1 MNIIQK
7 SKIWEKS
14 PFDSKTRNK
23 VRKLKKNP
31 DLLYDSFYKNLEF
44 GTGGIR
50 GIMGVGTNRVNK
62 YTIGKTTQGL
72 AKYLLKSFKNDNI
85 KVVLAY
91 DCRNNGV
98 LYSKVVSNVL
108 SANGIICYVFRD
120 IRPTPQLSFAIK
132 ELNAQCGIMLT
143 ASHNPPEYNGYKVY
157 WSDGG
162 QIVPPIDKNLI
173 EIINSTKYEEINFK
187 SEKKYITKI
196 SKNFDNKFIEAS
208 TKSVKF
214 KVLNQENLKI
224 TFSSLHGTSI
234 KILPDLMK
242 KEGFKNF
249 NIVDIESEPDGNFG
263 KLSSP
268 NPEDPKSFKESLKHA
283 NKTDSDIVIVT
294 DPDADRLGIAIRN
307 NNKKLVLLNGNQ
319 TMVIFTDFLLNQLR
333 LKKKLNKNYFVA
345 TTIVSTPLMSKI
357 AENYGVDCK
366 ITLTGFK
373 WISKLISE
381 NKNIKFIGGGEE
393 SYGYLVGDLIRDK
406 DAITSSLLACKI
418 AAYLKNQN
426 KSIFDYLISI
436 YKKYGL
442 YKEKLISIEKKGKKG
457 NEEINNLMNF
467 YRKYKSEY
475 LGKYQILVKEDYES
489 GFSIN
494 LKSTKKNKLNLP
506 RTNLLRF
513 IFNDGSI
520 LSIRP
525 SGTEPKIKLYIS
537 VNMSIKFDEKIEK
550 IETNLNNR
558 IDSIIRSL
566 KI

>member
-1 MNIIQK
+1 M
-7 SKIWEKS
+7 
-14 PFDSKTRNK
+14 
-23 VRKLKKNP
+23 KKNP

-50 GIMGVGTNRVNK
+50 GIMGVGTNRINK

-72 AKYLLKSFKNDNI
+72 AKYLLKSFKNNSI
-85 KVVLAY
+85 KVVLAF

-132 ELNAQCGIMLT
+132 KLKAQCGIMLT

-249 NIVDIESEPDGNFG
+249 NIVDVESQPDGNFG

-268 NPEDPKSFKESLKHA
+268 NPEDPKSFKESLKLA

-307 NNKKLVLLNGNQ
+307 NEKKLVLLNGNQ
-319 TMVIFTDFLLNQLR
+319 TMVIFTDFLLNKLK
-333 LKKKLNKNYFVA
+333 LKKKLNKNYFIA
-345 TTIVSTPLMSKI
+345 TTIVSTPLMNKI

-381 NKNIKFIGGGEE
+381 NKNIKFVGGGEE
-393 SYGYLVGDLIRDK
+393 SYGYLVGDLVRDK

-457 NEEINNLMNF
+457 NDEINNLMNF
-467 YRKYKSEY
+467 YRKYKSKY
-475 LGKYQILVKEDYES
+475 LGKYQIVVKEDYKS
-489 GFSIN
+489 GFSTN

-506 RTNLLRF
+506 KTNLLRF
-513 IFNDGSI
+513 IFKNGSI

-537 VNMSIKFDEKIEK
+537 VNMSIKFDKEIEK
-550 IETNLNNR
+550 IEINLNNR
-558 IDSIIRSL
+558 INNIIRSL

>member
-23 VRKLKKNP
+23 VRELKKNL

-50 GIMGVGTNRVNK
+50 GIMGVGTNRINK

-72 AKYLLKSFKNDNI
+72 AKYLLKNFKNDNI

-98 LYSKVVSNVL
+98 LYSKVVSNIL

-132 ELNAQCGIMLT
+132 KLNAQCGIMLT

-162 QIVPPIDKNLI
+162 QIVPPIDKKLI

-187 SEKKYITKI
+187 SKKRNIIKI
-196 SKNFDNKFIEAS
+196 NKNFDNKFIEAS

-249 NIVDIESEPDGNFG
+249 NIVDIESQPDGNFG

-268 NPEDPKSFKESLKHA
+268 NPEDPKSFKESLKLA

-294 DPDADRLGIAIRN
+294 DPDADRLGVAIRN
-307 NNKKLVLLNGNQ
+307 NDKKLVLLNGNQ
-319 TMVIFTDFLLNQLR
+319 TMVIFTDFLLNQLK
-333 LKKKLNKNYFVA
+333 LKKKLNKNYFIA
-345 TTIVSTPLMSKI
+345 TTIVSTPLMNKI

-457 NEEINNLMNF
+457 NDEINKLMNF
-467 YRKYKSEY
+467 YRSYKSKY

-489 GFSIN
+489 GFSLN
-494 LKSTKKNKLNLP
+494 LKSAKKNKLNLP

-537 VNMSIKFDEKIEK
+537 VNMPIKFDEGIEK

-558 IDSIIRSL
+558 INNIIRSL

>member
-14 PFDSKTRNK
+14 PSDSKTRNK
-23 VRKLKKNP
+23 VRELKKNP

-132 ELNAQCGIMLT
+132 KLNAQCGIMLT

-249 NIVDIESEPDGNFG
+249 NIVDIESQPDGNFG

-268 NPEDPKSFKESLKHA
+268 NPEDPKSFKESLKLA

-489 GFSIN
+489 GFSTN

-558 IDSIIRSL
+558 IDNIIRSL

>member
-23 VRKLKKNP
+23 VRELKKNP

-108 SANGIICYVFRD
+108 SANGIICYVFKD

-132 ELNAQCGIMLT
+132 KLNAQCGIMLT

-249 NIVDIESEPDGNFG
+249 NIVDIESQPDGNFG

-268 NPEDPKSFKESLKHA
+268 NPEDPKSFKESLKLA

-307 NNKKLVLLNGNQ
+307 NDKKLVLLNGNQ

-489 GFSIN
+489 GFSTN

-558 IDSIIRSL
+558 IDNIIRSL

>member
-23 VRKLKKNP
+23 VRELKKNP

-50 GIMGVGTNRVNK
+50 GIMGVGSNRVNK

-268 NPEDPKSFKESLKHA
+268 NPEDPKSFKESLKLA

-489 GFSIN
+489 GFSTN

-558 IDSIIRSL
+558 IDNIIRSL

>member
-14 PFDSKTRNK
+14 PFDYKTRNK
-23 VRKLKKNP
+23 VRELKKNP

-249 NIVDIESEPDGNFG
+249 NIVDIESQPDGNFG

-268 NPEDPKSFKESLKHA
+268 NPEDPKSFKESLKLA

-307 NNKKLVLLNGNQ
+307 NDKKLVLLNGNQ

-550 IETNLNNR
+550 IETNLNNK
-558 IDSIIRSL
+558 IDNLIRSL

>member
-23 VRKLKKNP
+23 VRELKKNL
-31 DLLYDSFYKNLEF
+31 DLLHDSFYKNLEF

-132 ELNAQCGIMLT
+132 KLNAQCGIMLT

-249 NIVDIESEPDGNFG
+249 NIVDIESQPDGNFG

-268 NPEDPKSFKESLKHA
+268 NPEDPKSFKESLKLA

-307 NNKKLVLLNGNQ
+307 NDKKLVLLNGNQ

-393 SYGYLVGDLIRDK
+393 SYGFLVGDLIRDK

-489 GFSIN
+489 GFSTN

-550 IETNLNNR
+550 IETNLNNK
-558 IDSIIRSL
+558 IDNIIRSL

>member
-23 VRKLKKNP
+23 VRELKKNP

-72 AKYLLKSFKNDNI
+72 AKYLLKSYKNDNI

-132 ELNAQCGIMLT
+132 KLNAQCGIMLT

-249 NIVDIESEPDGNFG
+249 NIVDIESQPDGNFG

-268 NPEDPKSFKESLKHA
+268 NPEDPKSFKESLKLA

-307 NNKKLVLLNGNQ
+307 NDKKLVLLNGNQ

-457 NEEINNLMNF
+457 NEEIKNLMNF

-489 GFSIN
+489 GFSTN

-550 IETNLNNR
+550 IETNLNNK
-558 IDSIIRSL
+558 IDNIIRSL

>member
-23 VRKLKKNP
+23 VRELKKNP

-132 ELNAQCGIMLT
+132 KLNAQCGIMLT

-249 NIVDIESEPDGNFG
+249 NIVDIESQPDGNFG

-268 NPEDPKSFKESLKHA
+268 NPEDPKSFKESLKLA

-307 NNKKLVLLNGNQ
+307 NDKKLVLLNGNQ

-489 GFSIN
+489 GFSTN

-558 IDSIIRSL
+558 IDNIIRSL

>member
-23 VRKLKKNP
+23 VKELKKNP

-72 AKYLLKSFKNDNI
+72 AKYLLKNFKNDNI

-132 ELNAQCGIMLT
+132 KLNAQCGIMLT

-249 NIVDIESEPDGNFG
+249 NIVDIESQPDGNFG

-268 NPEDPKSFKESLKHA
+268 NPEDPKSFKESLKLA
-283 NKTDSDIVIVT
+283 NKTNSDIVIVT

-307 NNKKLVLLNGNQ
+307 NDKKLVLLNGNQ

-357 AENYGVDCK
+357 AESYGVDCK

-489 GFSIN
+489 GFSTN

-550 IETNLNNR
+550 IETNLNNK
-558 IDSIIRSL
+558 IDNIIRSL

>member
-23 VRKLKKNP
+23 VRELKKNP

-249 NIVDIESEPDGNFG
+249 NIVDIESQPDGNFG

-268 NPEDPKSFKESLKHA
+268 NPEDPKSFKESLKLA

-489 GFSIN
+489 GFSTN

-537 VNMSIKFDEKIEK
+537 VNMPIKFDEEIEK

-558 IDSIIRSL
+558 INNIIRSL

>member
-23 VRKLKKNP
+23 VRELKKNP

-50 GIMGVGTNRVNK
+50 GIMGVGSNRVNK

-249 NIVDIESEPDGNFG
+249 NIVDIESQPDGNFG

-268 NPEDPKSFKESLKHA
+268 NPEDPKSFKESLKLA

-489 GFSIN
+489 GFSTN

-550 IETNLNNR
+550 IETNLNNK
-558 IDSIIRSL
+558 IDNLIRSL

>member
-23 VRKLKKNP
+23 VRELKKNP

-132 ELNAQCGIMLT
+132 ELNAHCGIMLT

-249 NIVDIESEPDGNFG
+249 NIVTIESQPDGNFG

-268 NPEDPKSFKESLKHA
+268 NPEDPKSFKESLKLA

-426 KSIFDYLISI
+426 KSIYDYLISI

-489 GFSIN
+489 GFSTN

-558 IDSIIRSL
+558 IDNIIRSL

>member
-23 VRKLKKNP
+23 VRELKKNP

-132 ELNAQCGIMLT
+132 KLNAQCGIMLT

-214 KVLNQENLKI
+214 KVLNKENLKI

-249 NIVDIESEPDGNFG
+249 NIVDIESQPDGNFG

-268 NPEDPKSFKESLKHA
+268 NPEDPKSFKESLKLA

-393 SYGYLVGDLIRDK
+393 SYGFLVGDLIRDK

-489 GFSIN
+489 GFSTN

-558 IDSIIRSL
+558 IDNIIRSL

>member
-23 VRKLKKNP
+23 VRELKKNP

-187 SEKKYITKI
+187 SEKKYIKKI

-249 NIVDIESEPDGNFG
+249 NIVDIESQPDGNFG

-268 NPEDPKSFKESLKHA
+268 NPEDPKSFKESLKLA
-283 NKTDSDIVIVT
+283 NKTDSDIVIIT

-489 GFSIN
+489 GFSTN

-550 IETNLNNR
+550 IETNLNNK
-558 IDSIIRSL
+558 IDNLIRSL

>member
-23 VRKLKKNP
+23 VRELKKNP

-249 NIVDIESEPDGNFG
+249 NIVDIESQPDGNFG

-268 NPEDPKSFKESLKHA
+268 NPEDPKSFKESLKLA

-489 GFSIN
+489 GFSTN

-550 IETNLNNR
+550 IETNLNNK
-558 IDSIIRSL
+558 IDNLIRSL

>member
-23 VRKLKKNP
+23 VRELKKNP

-132 ELNAQCGIMLT
+132 KLNAQCGIMLT

-214 KVLNQENLKI
+214 KVLNKENLKI

-249 NIVDIESEPDGNFG
+249 NIVDIESQPDGNFG

-268 NPEDPKSFKESLKHA
+268 NPEDPKSFKESLKLA

-307 NNKKLVLLNGNQ
+307 NDKKLVLLNGNQ

-489 GFSIN
+489 GFSTN

-550 IETNLNNR
+550 IETNLNNK
-558 IDSIIRSL
+558 IDNIIRSL

>member
-23 VRKLKKNP
+23 VRELKKNP

-187 SEKKYITKI
+187 SEKKYIKKI

-249 NIVDIESEPDGNFG
+249 NIVDIESQPDGNFG

-268 NPEDPKSFKESLKHA
+268 NPEDPKSFKESLKLA

-307 NNKKLVLLNGNQ
+307 NNKKFNSSKKKVGIHFRRYKV
-319 TMVIFTDFLLNQLR
+319 MTDILPPMPWVYYEYA
-333 LKKKLNKNYFVA
+333 LKKF
-345 TTIVSTPLMSKI
+345 
-357 AENYGVDCK
+357 D
-366 ITLTGFK
+366 
-373 WISKLISE
+373 SE
-381 NKNIKFIGGGEE
+381 
-393 SYGYLVGDLIRDK
+393 
-406 DAITSSLLACKI
+406 
-418 AAYLKNQN
+418 
-426 KSIFDYLISI
+426 
-436 YKKYGL
+436 KY
-442 YKEKLISIEKKGKKG
+442 E
-457 NEEINNLMNF
+457 F
-467 YRKYKSEY
+467 FC
-475 LGKYQILVKEDYES
+475 
-489 GFSIN
+489 FSDDIDDV
-494 LKSTKKNKLNLP
+494 KKNFDVKKFNFLENNNELDDLYCLSQCDSVIMSNSTFSWWGAWLNNNP
-506 RTNLLRF
+506 DK
-513 IFNDGSI
+513 IC
-520 LSIRP
+520 IRP
-525 SGTEPKIKLYIS
+525 SNINPSNNKNFWPDDW
-537 VNMSIKFDEKIEK
+537 VSI
-550 IETNLNNR
+550 
-558 IDSIIRSL
+558 
-566 KI
+566 

>member
-23 VRKLKKNP
+23 VRELKKNP

-132 ELNAQCGIMLT
+132 KLNAQCGIMLT

-249 NIVDIESEPDGNFG
+249 NIVDIESQPDGNFG

-268 NPEDPKSFKESLKHA
+268 NPEDPKSFKESLKLA

-489 GFSIN
+489 GFSTN

-550 IETNLNNR
+550 IETNLNNK
-558 IDSIIRSL
+558 IDNIIRSL

>member
-23 VRKLKKNP
+23 VRELKKNP

-50 GIMGVGTNRVNK
+50 GIMGVGSNRVNK

-132 ELNAQCGIMLT
+132 KLNAQCGIMLT

-249 NIVDIESEPDGNFG
+249 NIVDIE
-263 KLSSP
+263 
-268 NPEDPKSFKESLKHA
+268 
-283 NKTDSDIVIVT
+283 
-294 DPDADRLGIAIRN
+294 
-307 NNKKLVLLNGNQ
+307 VLLNGNQ

-489 GFSIN
+489 GFSTN

-558 IDSIIRSL
+558 IDNIIRSL

>member
-23 VRKLKKNP
+23 VRELKKNP

-132 ELNAQCGIMLT
+132 ELNAHCGIMLT

-249 NIVDIESEPDGNFG
+249 NIVTIESQPDGNFG

-268 NPEDPKSFKESLKHA
+268 NPEDPKSFKESLKLA

-307 NNKKLVLLNGNQ
+307 DNKKLVLLNGNQ

-426 KSIFDYLISI
+426 KSIYDYLISI

-489 GFSIN
+489 GFSTN

-506 RTNLLRF
+506 KTNLLRF

-558 IDSIIRSL
+558 IDNIIRSL

>member
-23 VRKLKKNP
+23 VRELKKNP

-249 NIVDIESEPDGNFG
+249 NIVDIESQPDGNFG

-268 NPEDPKSFKESLKHA
+268 NPEDPKSFKESLKLA
-283 NKTDSDIVIVT
+283 NKTDSDNVIVT
-294 DPDADRLGIAIRN
+294 DPYADRLGIAIRN

-489 GFSIN
+489 GFSTN

-550 IETNLNNR
+550 IETNLNNK
-558 IDSIIRSL
+558 IDNIIRSL

>member
-23 VRKLKKNP
+23 VRELKKNP

-132 ELNAQCGIMLT
+132 KLNAQCGIMLT

-249 NIVDIESEPDGNFG
+249 NIVDIESQPDGNFG

-268 NPEDPKSFKESLKHA
+268 NPEDPKSFKESLKLA

-307 NNKKLVLLNGNQ
+307 NDKKLVLLNGNQ

-550 IETNLNNR
+550 IETNLNNK
-558 IDSIIRSL
+558 IDNLIRSL

>member
-23 VRKLKKNP
+23 VRELKKNP

-249 NIVDIESEPDGNFG
+249 NIVDIESQPDGNFG

-268 NPEDPKSFKESLKHA
+268 NPEDPKSFKESLKLA

>member
-14 PFDSKTRNK
+14 PFDSETRNK
-23 VRKLKKNP
+23 VKELKKNP

-249 NIVDIESEPDGNFG
+249 NIVPIESQPDGNFG

-268 NPEDPKSFKESLKHA
+268 NPEDPKSFKESLKLA

-489 GFSIN
+489 GFSTN

-506 RTNLLRF
+506 KTNLLRF
-513 IFNDGSI
+513 IFNEGSI

-558 IDSIIRSL
+558 IDNIIRSL

>member
-23 VRKLKKNP
+23 VRELKKNP

-249 NIVDIESEPDGNFG
+249 NIVDIESQPDGNFG
-263 KLSSP
+263 KLTSP
-268 NPEDPKSFKESLKHA
+268 NPEDPKSFKESLKLA

>member
-23 VRKLKKNP
+23 VRELKKNP

-268 NPEDPKSFKESLKHA
+268 NPEDPKSFKESLKLA

>member
-23 VRKLKKNP
+23 VRELKKNP

-249 NIVDIESEPDGNFG
+249 NIVDIESQPDGNFG

-268 NPEDPKSFKESLKHA
+268 NPEDPKSFKESLKLA

-489 GFSIN
+489 GFSTN

-550 IETNLNNR
+550 IETNLNNK
-558 IDSIIRSL
+558 IDNIIRSL

>member
-23 VRKLKKNP
+23 VRELKKNP

-132 ELNAQCGIMLT
+132 KLNAQCGIMLT

-249 NIVDIESEPDGNFG
+249 NIVDIESQPDGNFG

-268 NPEDPKSFKESLKHA
+268 NPEDPKSFKESLKLA

-489 GFSIN
+489 GFSTN
-494 LKSTKKNKLNLP
+494 LKSSKKNKLNLP

-537 VNMSIKFDEKIEK
+537 VNMSIKFDGKIEK
-550 IETNLNNR
+550 IEANLNNR
-558 IDSIIRSL
+558 IENIIRSL

>member
-23 VRKLKKNP
+23 VRELKKNP

-242 KEGFKNF
+242 KEGFRNF
-249 NIVDIESEPDGNFG
+249 NIVDTESQPDGNFG

>member
-23 VRKLKKNP
+23 VRELKKNP

-132 ELNAQCGIMLT
+132 KLNAQCGIMLT

-242 KEGFKNF
+242 KEGFRNF
-249 NIVDIESEPDGNFG
+249 NIVDTESQPDGNFG

-268 NPEDPKSFKESLKHA
+268 NPEDPKSFKESLKLA

-489 GFSIN
+489 GFSTN

-558 IDSIIRSL
+558 IDNIIRSL

>member
-23 VRKLKKNP
+23 VRELKKNP

-132 ELNAQCGIMLT
+132 KLNAQCGIMLT

-214 KVLNQENLKI
+214 KVLNKENLKI

-249 NIVDIESEPDGNFG
+249 NIVDIESQPDGNFG

-268 NPEDPKSFKESLKHA
+268 NPEDPKSFKESLKLA

-307 NNKKLVLLNGNQ
+307 NDKKLVLLNGNQ
-319 TMVIFTDFLLNQLR
+319 TMVFFTDFLLNQLK
-333 LKKKLNKNYFVA
+333 LEKKLNKNYFIA

-489 GFSIN
+489 GFSTN

-550 IETNLNNR
+550 IETNLNNK
-558 IDSIIRSL
+558 IDNIIRSL

>member
-23 VRKLKKNP
+23 VRELKKNP

-132 ELNAQCGIMLT
+132 KLNAQCGIMLT

-249 NIVDIESEPDGNFG
+249 NIVTIESQPDGNFG

-268 NPEDPKSFKESLKHA
+268 NPEDPKSFKESLKLA

-307 NNKKLVLLNGNQ
+307 DNKKLVLLNGNQ

-436 YKKYGL
+436 YKKYGM

-489 GFSIN
+489 GFSTN

-558 IDSIIRSL
+558 IDNIIRSL

>member
-23 VRKLKKNP
+23 VRELKKNP

-249 NIVDIESEPDGNFG
+249 NIVDIESQPDGNFG
-263 KLSSP
+263 KLTSP
-268 NPEDPKSFKESLKHA
+268 NPEDPKSFKESLKLA

-558 IDSIIRSL
+558 IDSIIKSL

>member
-14 PFDSKTRNK
+14 PFDYKTRNK
-23 VRKLKKNP
+23 VRELKKNP

-132 ELNAQCGIMLT
+132 ELNAHCGIMLT

-249 NIVDIESEPDGNFG
+249 NIVTIESQPDGNFG

-268 NPEDPKSFKESLKHA
+268 NPEDPKSFKESLKLA

-489 GFSIN
+489 GFSTN

-558 IDSIIRSL
+558 IDNIIRSL